1 MEKALEEAGL
11 RDCGLDAIHSAPY
24 ASLAVIVRFSQEIAV
39 HRLTAYLSEL
49 AMIVE
54 RGLLEKTGA
63 SHSDRDA
70 MHRAACASEAISEKL
85 RQEIAILVLAV
96 RVTVVAIGDG

>member
-39 HRLTAYLSEL
+39 HRLTAYLAEL
-49 AMIVE
+49 AMMME
-54 RGLLEKTGA
+54 RGLEKTVP

-70 MHRAACASEAISEKL
+70 MHRAACASEAISETL
-85 RQEIAILVLAV
+85 RQEIAMFVLA
-96 RVTVVAIGDG
+96 T

>member
-11 RDCGLDAIHSAPY
+11 RDCGLDAIHPAPY

-54 RGLLEKTGA
+54 RGLEKTGPG
-63 SHSDRDA
+63 HGGRDA
-70 MHRAACASEAISEKL
+70 IHRAACASEGISEKL
-85 RQEIAILVLAV
+85 RQEIAMLVLA
-96 RVTVVAIGDG
+96 T

>member
-1 MEKALEEAGL
+1 MEEAGL
-11 RDCGLDAIHSAPY
+11 RDCGLDAIHPAPY

-54 RGLLEKTGA
+54 RGLEKTGP

-70 MHRAACASEAISEKL
+70 MRTACASEAISEKL

>member
-1 MEKALEEAGL
+1 VEKALEEAGL

-39 HRLTAYLSEL
+39 HRLTAYLAEL
-49 AMIVE
+49 AMMVE
-54 RGLLEKTGA
+54 RELDKTGP

-85 RQEIAILVLAV
+85 REEIAILVLAV

>member
-39 HRLTAYLSEL
+39 HRLTAYLAEL
-49 AMIVE
+49 AMMME
-54 RGLLEKTGA
+54 RGLEKTVP

-85 RQEIAILVLAV
+85 REEIAILVLAV